1 MKKRILSGLMV
12 LMMLC
17 ALFPTVIFAE
27 ETDFGVGDT
36 GTAKIAPSS
45 GVSVYKSPNSMVESN
60 KFPVGTA
67 VNVLEAYVTENRHY
81 VQATSGLMSG
91 KKGYIDARKG
101 DTNTLKSIN
110 ITGRVDK
117 TYGDKKAEQEAKK
130 RHRKKPNQNIPTI
143 LI

>member
-1 MKKRILSGLMV
+1 
-12 LMMLC
+12 MLY
-17 ALFPTVIFAE
+17 ALIPSAIFAA
-27 ETDFGVGDT
+27 ETDFGVGDM
-36 GTAKIAPSS
+36 GTAEIAPSS

-81 VQATSGLMSG
+81 VEATSGMMKG

-101 DTNTLKSIN
+101 NTNTLKSIN
-110 ITGRVDK
+110 ITGKVDK

-130 RHRKKPNQNIPTI
+130 AA
-143 LI
+143 